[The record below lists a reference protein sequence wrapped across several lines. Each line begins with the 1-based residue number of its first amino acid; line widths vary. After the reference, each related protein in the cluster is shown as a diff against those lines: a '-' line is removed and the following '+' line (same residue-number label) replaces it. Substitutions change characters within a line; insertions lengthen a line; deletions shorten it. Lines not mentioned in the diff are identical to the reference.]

1 MPLNYRSKLW
11 NYTNEREKIMTEL
24 VSYCD
29 IILGNE
35 EDSEMHF
42 GIKPDGLNVVK
53 EGDKVNADKFLS
65 VCQQRKTIH
74 GQPYPLCRLLPLRL
88 LYSSFYRV

>member
-1 MPLNYRSKLW
+1 MGITISVDLNYRSKLW

-35 EDSEMHF
+35 EDSGMHF
-42 GIKPDGLNVVK
+42 GIKRWIK
-53 EGDKVNADKFLS
+53 
-65 VCQQRKTIH
+65 C
-74 GQPYPLCRLLPLRL
+74 C
-88 LYSSFYRV
+88 